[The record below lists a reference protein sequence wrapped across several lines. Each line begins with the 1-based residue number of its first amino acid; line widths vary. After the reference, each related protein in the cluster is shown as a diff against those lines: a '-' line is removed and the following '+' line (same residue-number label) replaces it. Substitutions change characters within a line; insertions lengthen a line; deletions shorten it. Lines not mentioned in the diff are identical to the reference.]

1 MLNVLFCNVSHCR
14 YTVFKSNWSLES
26 ETKNKTK
33 NETTVLQR
41 GNRKSFLI
49 TRFVFIIEITNITC
63 PYKSLNTKIAWKI

>member
-1 MLNVLFCNVSHCR
+1 MFYFAMYHIVETLYLNH
-14 YTVFKSNWSLES
+14 WSLES